1 MLASERSI
9 SEQSNQSSLLQ
20 KWRAK
25 QATASAI
32 QQITHHGEEGLF
44 PLSFG
49 QESLWFLQQVQPESA
64 SYHIPVACRLYGRL
78 ELSHLQRSLTELL
91 RRHWILRTTFE
102 EVDGQPMQRIQPA
115 TEFALKLTDGRQLA
129 PQEREDWL
137 VEQATRS
144 YQQPF
149 NLRTG
154 PLFRG
159 ELFLLGEQD
168 CVLVLTLHHLITDG
182 WSNGLLLEE
191 LGQLY
196 REYVTGEAVSLV
208 EPKYQYVDLVAW
220 QRQRFQEGALAN
232 DLTYWREAL
241 EGAPAQLDLPVDHPR
256 PRVQTSQ
263 GATYTFSIPRH
274 LAVDLQQVVQ
284 QEGVTPAMFLFSI
297 FNVLLFRYT
306 NQADISVGMP
316 IFNRLRAET
325 DRVVGQFVNTVVLRT
340 SMAGNPGFRTL
351 LQQIRQTMI
360 AASDH
365 QEYPFEKVVEAL
377 RPERS
382 TDSSPLFQVMFAVR
396 AGVETEEIW
405 PDLTLRPYAVNQSSV
420 DFDLTLEVTESIEGT
435 RLSLLY
441 RTDLFEAS
449 SIERMGTHFSQLL
462 EAALAQPDAPVG
474 SLSLLSLAEQAQ
486 VLQDWNA
493 TQVAYPGPH
502 TLVALFEAQ
511 VQRSPEAVSLSFQRE
526 HLSYSELNAR
536 ANQLAHYLL
545 RQHLPLETLVGL
557 ALERSLDLVIALLA
571 VVKAGGAYLPLDPHY
586 PAARL
591 QAMWEDAQ
599 MPWIVSRT
607 ELSDRF
613 AGCSAS
619 LLRLDEAAAQIQQE
633 PRTNPQRPIQPEQLA
648 YVIYTSGSTGQPK
661 GAMNEHQGICNRLLW
676 GQQEYGLTSQDVVL
690 QKTPTSFDVSVWEF
704 FWPLITGARLVLAK
718 PEGHKDARYLGQL
731 IKSEGITTLHFVPS
745 MLHIFLEEVER
756 ESCRSVQRVMCSG
769 EALSL
774 ELQNRFFEYSAAALH
789 NLYGPTEAA
798 VEVTHWTCER
808 DSGRHCVPIG
818 RPVAN
823 TQIYLLNR
831 WKQPVPVGVAGE
843 LYIGGVQV
851 GRGYLRR
858 EALTPEKFVPDPF
871 SRQGGARLYK
881 TGDLARYLADGTL
894 EYLGRIDQQVKLR
907 GFRIE
912 LGEIEA
918 VLAQLEQV
926 RECAVLLHRFAADD
940 QRLVAYVVATT
951 GAEAEE
957 AVVRHW
963 LASRLPEYMLPSL
976 FVWLPAL
983 PLTTSGKLDRKS
995 LPDPLSSREV
1005 HFPRHM
1011 PSSDLERSIAA
1022 IWQEVLHLPSCGVH
1036 DNFFELG
1043 GHSLLMVQV
1052 RNKIQERLSVD
1063 LSILDLFQFTTI
1075 HSLADSLRS
1084 SRTVIQ
1090 PSLETASSRAQLQLQ
1105 ARKSRRI
1112 ERK

>member
-1 MLASERSI
+1 MSDSERRI

-64 SYHIPVACRLYGRL
+64 SYHIPVARRLYGRL

-241 EGAPAQLDLPVDHPR
+241 EGAPAQLDLPVDHRR
-256 PRVQTSQ
+256 PAVASAAGAQYSFSFSKHTELGMQ
-263 GATYTFSIPRH
+263 EFAYQEGATSTMLL
-274 LAVDLQQVVQ
+274 LAGLS
-284 QEGVTPAMFLFSI
+284 M
-297 FNVLLFRYT
+297 LLSRYT
-306 NQADISVGMP
+306 NQKDILIGMP
-316 IFNRLRAET
+316 VFNRPRTEMDQAL
-325 DRVVGQFVNTVVLRT
+325 GSFVNTVIVRISLEEQP
-340 SMAGNPGFRTL
+340 SFRVL
-351 LQQIRQTMI
+351 LQRVRRALLRATE
-360 AASDH
+360 H

-382 TDSSPLFQVMFAVR
+382 TDSSPLFQVMLSVGAFTDIQTEW
-396 AGVETEEIW
+396 AGITTTPYEYEI
-405 PDLTLRPYAVNQSSV
+405 RRSSV
-420 DFDLTLEVTESIEGT
+420 DFDVTLEVVRQTEGT

-511 VQRSPEAVSLSFQRE
+511 VQRSPEAVSLSFQSE

-633 PRTNPQRPIQPEQLA
+633 PRTNSQRPIQPEQLA

-661 GAMNEHQGICNRLLW
+661 GVLVTHANVSRLFHA
-676 GQQEYGLTSQDVVL
+676 SQ
-690 QKTPTSFDVSVWEF
+690 PTYQFQPNDAWSFFHSPNFDFSVWEI
-704 FWPLITGARLVLAK
+704 WGALLYGGRLVVVP
-718 PEGHKDARYLGQL
+718 PETSRAPDAFYDLL
-731 IKSEGITTLHFVPS
+731 
-745 MLHIFLEEVER
+745 ER
-756 ESCRSVQRVMCSG
+756 ESVTVLNQTPSAFYQLMHVEANRTLTLDLALRLVIFGG
-769 EALSL
+769 EALDFPRLKPWFERHPQEAPRLVNMYGITENTVHVTYYPLRRDDSEEGSGSL
-774 ELQNRFFEYSAAALH
+774 
-789 NLYGPTEAA
+789 
-798 VEVTHWTCER
+798 
-808 DSGRHCVPIG
+808 IG
-818 RPVAN
+818 RPLPDLCV
-823 TQIYLLNR
+823 LLLD
-831 WKQPVPVGVAGE
+831 QQGQLVPVGVPGEIHVGGAG
-843 LYIGGVQV
+843 VA
-851 GRGYLRR
+851 RGYLNRQ
-858 EALTPEKFVPDPF
+858 ELTAQRFIWYRP
-871 SRQGGARLYK
+871 QGHEQMRLYK

-940 QRLVAYVVATT
+940 QRLVAYVVAAT

-995 LPDPLSSREV
+995 LPDPLSSREARSLGNV
-1005 HFPRHM
+1005 

-1043 GHSLLMVQV
+1043 GHSLLMMQV

-1063 LSILDLFQFTTI
+1063 LSILDLFRFSTI
-1075 HSLADSLRS
+1075 HALSNYISHTKLS
-1084 SRTVIQ
+1084 V
-1090 PSLETASSRAQLQLQ
+1090 
-1105 ARKSRRI
+1105 RI
-1112 ERK
+1112 